1 MSPDKNTAT
10 DETLESADLIIG
22 YSLEID
28 CPYCNA
34 ELDLSDQDENRCFSG
49 PIFNNRSD
57 DLVGEIVNCP
67 DCRKEFIIENVGF

>member
-1 MSPDKNTAT
+1 MSQKNINT
-10 DETLESADLIIG
+10 DETLKGANLIVA

-34 ELDLSDQDENRCFSG
+34 ELDLSDHDKNRCFSG

-57 DLVGEIVNCP
+57 DLVGETVNCP
-67 DCRKEFIIENVGF
+67 DCEKEFIIENVGF